1 MKAEEFLK
9 QYKTQQTIIASC
21 WEEVAMWKD
30 IALSITGST
39 EGERVQSS
47 GSKQKMADAVISYS
61 DIEADIKQRIADA
74 KAIQNEIVKKISML
88 TEPEYFVLHGVY
100 ILGKQYKE
108 VAASRKPSMSKSWA
122 TSIHGNALVHLQRL
136 LDAEN
141 KCV

>member
-1 MKAEEFLK
+1 MKAQEFLE

-21 WEEVAMWKD
+21 WEEVAKWKD
-30 IALSITGST
+30 IALSVTGST

-61 DIEADIKQRIADA
+61 DIEADIKRRIAEA
-74 KAIQNEIVKKISML
+74 RAIQNDILKKIARLS
-88 TEPEYFVLHGVY
+88 EPEYYVLHNVY

-122 TSIHGNALVHLQRL
+122 TSMHGTALANLQKI

-141 KCV
+141 KNA